1 MNDTK
6 INYNILYCII
16 SIYNI
21 ILFATSIQ
29 IQELNRHLF
38 WSVLLSVK
46 LRVSYYYSNVFEH

>member
-29 IQELNRHLF
+29 IQELNRHLN

-46 LRVSYYYSNVFEH
+46 LRVSYYYSSVFEH

>member
-16 SIYNI
+16 SIYIYI

-29 IQELNRHLF
+29 IQELIDIWIDQF
-38 WSVLLSVK
+38 C
-46 LRVSYYYSNVFEH
+46 